1 MPSFTKAMLDKL
13 GLSPAAQTTQQVP
26 PKEKGLAV
34 PHTNVYH
41 PNAVHQADLIFLPH
55 DRVGKKIFK
64 YALVVVDLHSGLT
77 DAEPLQ
83 DKTAES
89 TVRALQTIYRRRIL
103 DYPNRMETDPG
114 SEFKGVFTK
123 DLQQHNV
130 EHRFGKKGRHRQQ
143 SVVENRNYAIGY
155 ALNLR
160 MASLEQ
166 ITGQT
171 SRDWVS
177 FLPTVI
183 EAFNEQTLDKM
194 SKAKPVDPADSGPR
208 CDKKGGCEML
218 EEGSK
223 VRVILEEPRDNV
235 TDEMLHG
242 KFRAGDKR
250 WDDRI
255 RKIYQVLVRPDQPVL
270 YIVTEA
276 ESDTPA
282 KVAYTRQQL
291 QVVKDNE
298 PEPDARK
305 LKISKSNKDF
315 RVHSLQERRKNKNQV
330 EFLVRWV
337 GYPDKMDWT
346 WEPRAKLMKS
356 GEGVKQFIK
365 DFESEPG
372 AKPVPPLAQE

>member
-1 MPSFTKAMLDKL
+1 
-13 GLSPAAQTTQQVP
+13 
-26 PKEKGLAV
+26 
-34 PHTNVYH
+34 
-41 PNAVHQADLIFLPH
+41 
-55 DRVGKKIFK
+55 
-64 YALVVVDLHSGLT
+64 
-77 DAEPLQ
+77 
-83 DKTAES
+83 
-89 TVRALQTIYRRRIL
+89 
-103 DYPNRMETDPG
+103 
-114 SEFKGVFTK
+114 
-123 DLQQHNV
+123 
-130 EHRFGKKGRHRQQ
+130 
-143 SVVENRNYAIGY
+143 
-155 ALNLR
+155 
-160 MASLEQ
+160 
-166 ITGQT
+166 
-171 SRDWVS
+171 
-177 FLPTVI
+177 
-183 EAFNEQTLDKM
+183 
-194 SKAKPVDPADSGPR
+194 
-208 CDKKGGCEML
+208 ML

-235 TDEMLHG
+235 TDDLLHG

-255 RKIYQVLVRPDQPVL
+255 RKIHQVLVRPDQPVL

-315 RVHSLQERRKNKNQV
+315 RVHSLQDRRLGNQI

-337 GYPDKMDWT
+337 GYPDKKDWT

-365 DFESEPG
+365 DFESKPG

>member
-1 MPSFTKAMLDKL
+1 M
-13 GLSPAAQTTQQVP
+13 
-26 PKEKGLAV
+26 
-34 PHTNVYH
+34 
-41 PNAVHQADLIFLPH
+41 
-55 DRVGKKIFK
+55 K
-64 YALVVVDLHSGLT
+64 Y
-77 DAEPLQ
+77 Q
-83 DKTAES
+83 C
-89 TVRALQTIYRRRIL
+89 Q
-103 DYPNRMETDPG
+103 
-114 SEFKGVFTK
+114 
-123 DLQQHNV
+123 
-130 EHRFGKKGRHRQQ
+130 
-143 SVVENRNYAIGY
+143 VENRNYAIGY

-183 EAFNEQTLDKM
+183 EAFNEQTRDKM
-194 SKAKPVDPADSGPR
+194 SKAKTVDPADSGPR

-235 TDEMLHG
+235 TDELLHG

-298 PEPDARK
+298 PEPYARK

-330 EFLVRWV
+330 EFLVRWI
-337 GYPDKMDWT
+337 GYPDKKDWT

-356 GEGVKQFIK
+356 GEGVQKFIK
-365 DFESEPG
+365 DFESG
-372 AKPVPPLAQE
+372 AKPVPPSAQE